1 MKDLNL
7 YDHRDT
13 IANLLS
19 GGNKRKLSIAI
30 SLVADSKL
38 VILDEPTSGMDVT
51 ARYRLWQVLKD
62 YKKNRI
68 IIISTHNMEEAEI
81 LGDRVAIM
89 NKGNLVALASP

>member
-51 ARYRLWQVLKD
+51 ARYRLW
-62 YKKNRI
+62 
-68 IIISTHNMEEAEI
+68 
-81 LGDRVAIM
+81 
-89 NKGNLVALASP
+89 

>member
-38 VILDEPTSGMDVT
+38 VILDEPTSGMDIT
-51 ARYRLWQVLKD
+51 ARHRLW
-62 YKKNRI
+62 
-68 IIISTHNMEEAEI
+68 
-81 LGDRVAIM
+81 
-89 NKGNLVALASP
+89 

>member
-1 MKDLNL
+1 LTAKEHLVFFCNFKEIKKKKIKENVDKIMKDLNL

-38 VILDEPTSGMDVT
+38 VILDEPTSGMDIT
-51 ARYRLWQVLKD
+51 ARHRLW
-62 YKKNRI
+62 
-68 IIISTHNMEEAEI
+68 
-81 LGDRVAIM
+81 
-89 NKGNLVALASP
+89 